1 MFVLTIF
8 FSMIDSLVIR
18 IRQKLIFFLE
28 EPSTFP
34 LLILK
39 DWVFKM
45 SSIVFTRKT
54 PLIACILLIEILC
67 SLHET
72 CLINYVIAR
81 LFNYNKLGFKHFRH
95 RNHEFFLFYFKYY
108 LAHISPKLIQWC
120 LKHSA
125 YLFINQIVTI
135 RFKRKIKFETFFFY
149 KSNSLPSLG
158 FLSNCLTTNILII
171 SKENV

>member
-81 LFNYNKLGFKHFRH
+81 LFNYNKLGFKHLRH
-95 RNHEFFLFYFKYY
+95 RNHEFFYFILNITSRTFNCAKISRISVSPTKKERKKQSFYSCFF
-108 LAHISPKLIQWC
+108 LIFFWCTFLNILLLHISQEIWLNPYMT
-120 LKHSA
+120 A
-125 YLFINQIVTI
+125 N
-135 RFKRKIKFETFFFY
+135 
-149 KSNSLPSLG
+149 
-158 FLSNCLTTNILII
+158 
-171 SKENV
+171 